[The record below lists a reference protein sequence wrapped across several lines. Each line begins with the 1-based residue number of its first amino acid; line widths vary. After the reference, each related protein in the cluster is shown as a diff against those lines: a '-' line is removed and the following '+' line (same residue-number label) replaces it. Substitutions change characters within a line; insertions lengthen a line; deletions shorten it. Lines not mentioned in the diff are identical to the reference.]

1 MVGEESSGLLA
12 GGALLALVKDEGSL
26 EREVHDEVRR
36 GMRAVSCEE
45 VGDQH
50 ATGEVVIALLFAAP
64 VRVVD
69 YVEWLH
75 LQAIGNSEAI
85 LKRELAS
92 QV

>member
-1 MVGEESSGLLA
+1 MGAISSQ
-12 GGALLALVKDEGSL
+12 
-26 EREVHDEVRR
+26 
-36 GMRAVSCEE
+36 E
-45 VGDQH
+45 VGDKH

-75 LQAIGNSEAI
+75 LLAIGNFEPI